1 LRSQLPRVTPSAP
14 PPRAAIYARV
24 SSDQQAER
32 HTIDSQLSELTAR
45 VARDGHPVPDDRLFV
60 DNGHSGA
67 SLVRPALERLRDL
80 VALAAVDILYVHAPD
95 RLARSYAHQVL
106 LLEEFARAGT
116 EVVFLNRPIG
126 DTPEDSL
133 LLQLQ
138 GMFAEYERAK
148 VLERSRRGKRH
159 RAQAGAVSVLSRAP
173 FGYRYV
179 TREAGGGDAR
189 YEIDESAARVVRQI
203 FAWVG
208 HERLTLAA
216 VCRRLHAASIPSP
229 SGKAHWSR
237 AMIHTMLLNP
247 AYAGRA
253 IYGRRRCVPWQP
265 PLHPPR
271 GHGGLPKRPFRQV
284 PAAADQHI
292 GVPVPAIVDEAL
304 FASAAE
310 QLEENRRRSRERLAG
325 VRYLLRGLLVCR
337 KCGYSF
343 TGHHHRGRWR
353 YYRCCGTDR
362 SRFHGQFRCDARL
375 VAVEPLDTAVWDEV
389 CRLLK
394 DPARVLEEYQRRLD
408 AVQANPRRLELDVL
422 ERQIVKTRRAIDRL
436 IDGYA
441 EGLIEKPEFEPR
453 IAERRSRA
461 ARLEAEAEALRAA
474 EEQVRSLQLVISKL
488 GLFATMV
495 RDRLETADWST
506 MRDIICTLVRRI
518 EVADDAVRVVFR
530 VDPGSSGPSQPLR
543 RLPHCPTRRGQLA
556 RHRHDGALHP
566 APAGDAHAP
575 SLQAAPLLRA
585 HEQRLGALEQRGAH
599 RRVATLRH
607 APAVVGLAR
616 RVPLRGQAEVG
627 SDQARLR
634 EPGRDVHGGHERQR
648 DHGSDAG
655 GRHEPAAER
664 VVTHEIEQPLVQHV
678 VLRLQRRVRL
688 EQRQHDR
695 GQALTPLD
703 QLADARAEAALT
715 DHADPQAEVLQRA
728 PQVRLEVEQF
738 GLQQLAGGQQ
748 QPALLAHQRLD
759 VHRAVEADPHYLR
772 DPARIVTVR
781 LVALG
786 GERAAHV
793 LGLDA
798 DHRQAAASSA

>member
-1 LRSQLPRVTPSAP
+1 MRSHPPRAIPPALPRV
-14 PPRAAIYARV
+14 AIYARV

-32 HTIDSQLSELTAR
+32 HTIDSQLGELTAR
-45 VARDGHPVPDDRLFV
+45 ASRDGHLVPDDRLFVDNGRLFV

-80 VALAAVDILYVHAPD
+80 IALAAVGTLYVHAPD

-106 LLEEFARAGT
+106 LLEEFAHAGT
-116 EVVFLNRPIG
+116 EVIFLNRPIE
-126 DTPEDSL
+126 DTPEDNL

-179 TREAGGGDAR
+179 TREAGGGEAR
-189 YEIDESAARVVRQI
+189 YEIDENAARVVRQI
-203 FAWVG
+203 FAWIG

-216 VCRRLHAASIPSP
+216 VCRRLHAAGIPSP

-253 IYGRRRCVPWQP
+253 VYGRRCCIPWRS

-271 GHGGLPKRPFRQV
+271 GHDRLPKRPFRQV
-284 PAAADQHI
+284 RAAGDRHI
-292 GVPVPAIVDEAL
+292 TVPVPAIVDEAL

-337 KCGYSF
+337 KCGYGF

-375 VAVEPLDTAVWDEV
+375 VAVEPLDAAVWDEV

-394 DPARVLEEYQRRLD
+394 DPARVMEEYQQRLD
-408 AVQANPRRLELDVL
+408 AVQASPRRLELDIL
-422 ERQIVKTRRAIDRL
+422 ERQVVKARRAIDRV

-453 IAERRSRA
+453 IAELRSRA
-461 ARLEAEAEALRAA
+461 ARLEAEAEALRVA
-474 EEQVRSLQLVISKL
+474 EEQAHSLQLVISKL

-495 RDRLETADWST
+495 RDRLEAASWST
-506 MRDIICTLVRRI
+506 MRDIVRTLVRRI

-530 VDPGSSGPSQPLR
+530 VDPGSSGPSHPLR
-543 RLPHCPTRRGQLA
+543 HLPHCPTRR
-556 RHRHDGALHP
+556 HP
-566 APAGDAHAP
+566 APDVG
-575 SLQAAPLLRA
+575 
-585 HEQRLGALEQRGAH
+585 
-599 RRVATLRH
+599 RRH
-607 APAVVGLAR
+607 
-616 RVPLRGQAEVG
+616 RVPLGQ
-627 SDQARLR
+627 
-634 EPGRDVHGGHERQR
+634 GGP
-648 DHGSDAG
+648 DAG
-655 GRHEPAAER
+655 RR
-664 VVTHEIEQPLVQHV
+664 LKEIEFPPKALAEPC
-678 VLRLQRRVRL
+678 RS
-688 EQRQHDR
+688 R
-695 GQALTPLD
+695 GND
-703 QLADARAEAALT
+703 
-715 DHADPQAEVLQRA
+715 
-728 PQVRLEVEQF
+728 
-738 GLQQLAGGQQ
+738 G
-748 QPALLAHQRLD
+748 
-759 VHRAVEADPHYLR
+759 
-772 DPARIVTVR
+772 
-781 LVALG
+781 
-786 GERAAHV
+786 
-793 LGLDA
+793 
-798 DHRQAAASSA
+798 

>member
-1 LRSQLPRVTPSAP
+1 MRSHPPRAIPPA

-32 HTIDSQLSELTAR
+32 HTIDSQLGELTAR
-45 VARDGHPVPDDRLFV
+45 ASRDGHPVPDDRLFV

-80 VALAAVDILYVHAPD
+80 VALAGVDTLYVHAPD

-116 EVVFLNRPIG
+116 AVVFLNRPIG
-126 DTPEDSL
+126 DTPEDNL

-179 TREAGGGDAR
+179 TREAGGGEAR
-189 YEIDESAARVVRQI
+189 YEVDENAARVVRQI

-216 VCRRLHAASIPSP
+216 VCRRLHAAGIPSP

-237 AMIHTMLLNP
+237 AMVHTMLLNP

-253 IYGRRRCVPWQP
+253 IYGRRRCIPWQA

-271 GHGGLPKRPFRQV
+271 GHDGLPKRPFRQV
-284 PAAADQHI
+284 PAAADRHI
-292 GVPVPAIVDEAL
+292 TVPVPAIVGEAL

-337 KCGYSF
+337 KCGYGF

-362 SRFHGQFRCDARL
+362 GRFHGQFRCDARL

-408 AVQANPRRLELDVL
+408 AVQASPRRLELDVL
-422 ERQIVKTRRAIDRL
+422 ERQVVKARRAIDRV

-441 EGLIEKPEFEPR
+441 EGLIEKHEFEPR
-453 IAERRSRA
+453 IAELRSRA

-474 EEQVRSLQLVISKL
+474 EEQARSLQLVIGKL

-495 RDRLETADWST
+495 RDRLEAADWST
-506 MRDIICTLVRRI
+506 MREIICTLVRRI

-530 VDPGSSGPSQPLR
+530 VDPGPSGPPQPLR
-543 RLPHCPTRRGQLA
+543 RLPHCPTRGRELTGDRDA
-556 RHRHDGALHP
+556 STRHAATPGDPHAPGAQGRPLPAADQQRVGGLVQGRPGELVAAAADPALH
-566 APAGDAHAP
+566 
-575 SLQAAPLLRA
+575 
-585 HEQRLGALEQRGAH
+585 
-599 RRVATLRH
+599 
-607 APAVVGLAR
+607 VGLAGLVALR
-616 RVPLRGQAEVG
+616 RQAEVG
-627 SDQARLR
+627 ADVARAPEAVGPVDGGAEGERGQRADAGHARQPPADRLVA
-634 EPGRDVHGGHERQR
+634 RDVEHTLG
-648 DHGSDAG
+648 
-655 GRHEPAAER
+655 EPR
-664 VVTHEIEQPLVQHV
+664 
-678 VLRLQRRVRL
+678 
-688 EQRQHDR
+688 
-695 GQALTPLD
+695 
-703 QLADARAEAALT
+703 
-715 DHADPQAEVLQRA
+715 
-728 PQVRLEVEQF
+728 
-738 GLQQLAGGQQ
+738 QLAGHGRDDRE
-748 QPALLAHQRLD
+748 QRL
-759 VHRAVEADPHYLR
+759 R
-772 DPARIVTVR
+772 
-781 LVALG
+781 
-786 GERAAHV
+786 
-793 LGLDA
+793 
-798 DHRQAAASSA
+798 

>member
-1 LRSQLPRVTPSAP
+1 MRSH
-14 PPRAAIYARV
+14 PPRAIPPAPPRVAIHARV

-32 HTIDSQLSELTAR
+32 HNIDSQLGELTAR
-45 VARDGHPVPDDRLFV
+45 ASRDGHPVPDDRLFV

-80 VALAAVDILYVHAPD
+80 VALAGVDTLYVHAPD

-116 EVVFLNRPIG
+116 AVVFLNRPIG
-126 DTPEDSL
+126 DTPEDNL

-179 TREAGGGDAR
+179 TREAGGGEAR
-189 YEIDESAARVVRQI
+189 YEVDENAARVVRQI

-216 VCRRLHAASIPSP
+216 VCRRLHAAGIPSP

-237 AMIHTMLLNP
+237 AMVHTMLLNP

-253 IYGRRRCVPWQP
+253 IYGRRRCIPWQA

-271 GHGGLPKRPFRQV
+271 GHDGLPKRPFRQV
-284 PAAADQHI
+284 PAAADRHI
-292 GVPVPAIVDEAL
+292 TVPVPAIVGEAL

-337 KCGYSF
+337 KCGYGF

-362 SRFHGQFRCDARL
+362 GRFHGQFRCDARL

-408 AVQANPRRLELDVL
+408 AVQASPRRLELDVL
-422 ERQIVKTRRAIDRL
+422 ERQVVKARRAIDRV

-441 EGLIEKPEFEPR
+441 EGLIEKHEFEPR
-453 IAERRSRA
+453 IAELRSRA
-461 ARLEAEAEALRAA
+461 ARLEAEAETLRAA
-474 EEQVRSLQLVISKL
+474 EEQARSLQLVIGKL

-495 RDRLETADWST
+495 RDRLEAADWST
-506 MRDIICTLVRRI
+506 MREIICTLVRRI

-530 VDPGSSGPSQPLR
+530 VDPGSSGPPQPLR
-543 RLPHCPTRRGQLA
+543 RLPHCPTRGRLA
-556 RHRHDGALHP
+556 
-566 APAGDAHAP
+566 
-575 SLQAAPLLRA
+575 S
-585 HEQRLGALEQRGAH
+585 RLGG
-599 RRVATLRH
+599 RH
-607 APAVVGLAR
+607 
-616 RVPLRGQAEVG
+616 RVPLGQGGGGAG
-627 SDQARLR
+627 RLR
-634 EPGRDVHGGHERQR
+634 EVEFPPGRAEPRRSRGD
-648 DHGSDAG
+648 D
-655 GRHEPAAER
+655 GR
-664 VVTHEIEQPLVQHV
+664 
-678 VLRLQRRVRL
+678 
-688 EQRQHDR
+688 
-695 GQALTPLD
+695 G
-703 QLADARAEAALT
+703 
-715 DHADPQAEVLQRA
+715 
-728 PQVRLEVEQF
+728 
-738 GLQQLAGGQQ
+738 
-748 QPALLAHQRLD
+748 
-759 VHRAVEADPHYLR
+759 
-772 DPARIVTVR
+772 DPAESFEP
-781 LVALG
+781 G
-786 GERAAHV
+786 GDRPRGRDTDWDAHPPDPVMRRPRRRPRREASDPRA
-793 LGLDA
+793 
-798 DHRQAAASSA
+798 RQEPGAA